1 MQQAA
6 GPRRP
11 GDQTVSDSLECMAAR
26 AAAPDV
32 LPAVLPAV
40 WPDVLPDAS
49 RRRHPARLGAV
60 LGLGL
65 LVLSLLAPAPD
76 AAATSLMR
84 LGLSA
89 MVTRAHVVAHATVE
103 STRSRFLDG
112 EGGTIVTDVRLKVHR
127 GLLGVRDGERI
138 TAQQLGGTV
147 GELGQIVHGEA
158 RYRVG
163 EEVVVLLAPRPGG
176 LFTVGMTQ
184 GALHVRRDEAG
195 VARVH
200 VDAAE
205 AELVDTAIGPAAA
218 ALAAADA
225 ADGLALDVLMQ
236 RLAALIAAK
245 PPGGR

>member
-1 MQQAA
+1 MQRAA

-11 GDQTVSDSLECMAAR
+11 LDHQTVSDPLSLSDRAGRVPGRAR
-26 AAAPDV
+26 
-32 LPAVLPAV
+32 PA
-40 WPDVLPDAS
+40 
-49 RRRHPARLGAV
+49 RGRLGAV

-65 LVLSLLAPAPD
+65 LGLSLLGPAPD

-89 MVTRAHVVAHATVE
+89 MAARAQVVAHATVE

-127 GLLGVRDGERI
+127 GLRGVRDGEHLTI
-138 TAQQLGGTV
+138 QQLGGVV

-184 GALHVRRDEAG
+184 GALHVHRDEAG

-200 VDAAE
+200 IDAAE
-205 AELVDTAIGPAAA
+205 AELVDAAVGPAAA
-218 ALAAADA
+218 AQAQSDA
-225 ADGLALDVLMQ
+225 ADGLPLDVVLQ
-236 RLAALIAAK
+236 RLAALLAAK
-245 PPGGR
+245 PAPAGAR

>member
-6 GPRRP
+6 GPQRP
-11 GDQTVSDSLECMAAR
+11 VDQTASD
-26 AAAPDV
+26 PHP
-32 LPAVLPAV
+32 PAGRVP
-40 WPDVLPDAS
+40 PT
-49 RRRHPARLGAV
+49 RRRLGAV
-60 LGLGL
+60 LAIGL
-65 LVLSLLAPAPD
+65 LGLSLLGPAPD

-84 LGLSA
+84 LQLSA
-89 MVTRAHVVAHATVE
+89 MAARAHVVAHATVE
-103 STRSRFLDG
+103 ATRARFLDG

-138 TAQQLGGTV
+138 TIQQLGGVV

-200 VDAAE
+200 IDAAD
-205 AELVDTAIGPAAA
+205 AELVETAVGPAAA
-218 ALAAADA
+218 AAAAGDT
-225 ADGLALDVLMQ
+225 ADGLPLDVVLQ
-236 RLAALIAAK
+236 RLAALVAAK
-245 PPGGR
+245 HPGGR

>member
-1 MQQAA
+1 M
-6 GPRRP
+6 
-11 GDQTVSDSLECMAAR
+11 
-26 AAAPDV
+26 
-32 LPAVLPAV
+32 
-40 WPDVLPDAS
+40 
-49 RRRHPARLGAV
+49 

-65 LVLSLLAPAPD
+65 LGLGLLGLAPD

-89 MVTRAHVVAHATVE
+89 MAARAQVVAHATVE

-127 GLLGVRDGERI
+127 GLRGVRDGETLTI
-138 TAQQLGGTV
+138 QQLGGVV

-200 VDAAE
+200 LDAAE
-205 AELVDTAIGPAAA
+205 AELVDAPAGPAAA
-218 ALAAADA
+218 ALAQADA
-225 ADGLALDVLMQ
+225 ADGLPLDVLLQ
-236 RLAALIAAK
+236 RLAALLAAK
-245 PPGGR
+245 PSSSGAR